1 MKKFKL
7 KALVLVM
14 VVMMGLTLVPNLYAA
29 NKYTNDVALE
39 EADIVC
45 SLTPDKTELNPGDTI
60 AVTLSVDK
68 LPDEESGY
76 LAALRSMNA
85 SLVYDANQI
94 ELLSS
99 RDDMGRTTYDVE
111 FGPVGEQLGLD
122 NSSITVR
129 ANSTDSTLTEV
140 LWGAATSSEGFVTE
154 TGDIITYNFKV
165 KDTASG
171 DITLFLLDNSIED
184 NGFSLMGVQRIE
196 TAGGYEFHAAKV
208 PYYVHDNLT
217 DQIYVPVPLTGVEFA
232 GIDKVDLDKTTQKS
246 FDLSSYVSLIPS
258 NTTDDDELVWSEDS
272 DGAVVTVANGVV
284 TAVGNG
290 TANVTVTCGEFSDT
304 IPVNVT
310 TSVGELTFGKTSYT
324 VDFEET
330 VDLGADLT
338 IGPDDAQNKDDIE
351 WSSDNTD
358 VATVDENGV
367 VTGVA
372 KGTANITVTVGNVSK
387 TVPVTV
393 AVPLKSIV
401 LSTDTVTLYKGETS
415 KVGVTAQPEGAVWD
429 TLEASLNSGAEFA
442 EVKEVA
448 DGVEITGVAE
458 GNAVV
463 AISANG
469 NETGDLYKLVNVEV
483 KENKVTS
490 AVIENE
496 EGAEVLRGETL
507 QMNGSYTTEED
518 EETVHPSTDDTTLVW
533 ESLNPDVATVDENG
547 VVTAVKEGT
556 ATIKLTVAEQT
567 AEYVVTVKEI
577 HVDGVVISD
586 DTLSDLEAIESVTV
600 GDVIEIPFTVTPEGT
615 ITDTVEEIVEFIK
628 NNIEYDEDLVDV
640 TVEYNK
646 ETGEGKLT
654 ITVVAAGEAS
664 VVVTTGDPEAED
676 TTSYEFVLNCVE
688 PVVEEVEEELPDTGD
703 MPVAMIVA
711 IMAISVAGIVASRK
725 IFVK

>member
-29 NKYTNDVALE
+29 NKFTNDVTLE

-45 SLTPDKTELNPGDTI
+45 SLTPDKTELNPGDTL
-60 AVTLSVDK
+60 AVTLSLDK
-68 LPDEESGY
+68 LPDAESGY
-76 LAALRSMNA
+76 VDGIRSMNI

-94 ELLSS
+94 ELISS
-99 RDDMGRTTYDVE
+99 KDDRDRTIYDVE
-111 FGPVGEQLGLD
+111 IGVVGEQFGL
-122 NSSITVR
+122 NNRSITVR
-129 ANSTDSTLTEV
+129 ANSTDPTLTEA
-140 LWGAATSSEGFVTE
+140 LWGAANDPEDFITD
-154 TGDIITYNFKV
+154 TGNIITYNFKV

-184 NGFSLMGVQRIE
+184 NGFSLMGVE
-196 TAGGYEFHAAKV
+196 KTDVGFEAAKV

-217 DQIYVPVPLTGVEFA
+217 DQIYVPVPLTGVEFT

-351 WSSDNTD
+351 WSSDNTA

>member
-29 NKYTNDVALE
+29 NKYTNDVE
-39 EADIVC
+39 EADADVVF
-45 SLTPDKTELNPGDTI
+45 SLTPSSTELEPGSEFT
-60 AVTLSVDK
+60 VTLSMDK
-68 LPDEESGY
+68 LPSNNLGV
-76 LAALRSMNA
+76 RSINMA
-85 SLVYDANQI
+85 LVYDPTQI
-94 ELLSS
+94 ELESYENPEDYLTYVDAEINEIGELFGLTAASPTIITCTT
-99 RDDMGRTTYDVE
+99 DDTLNEVR
-111 FGPVGEQLGLD
+111 FG
-122 NSSITVR
+122 S
-129 ANSTDSTLTEV
+129 AV
-140 LWGAATSSEGFVTE
+140 LPEKAIKQ

-171 DITLFLLDNSIED
+171 DLRIFLTDNSIED
-184 NGFSLMGVQRIE
+184 NGFSTKGVVAVRNEE
-196 TAGGYEFHAAKV
+196 TGRTELRVNENTK
-208 PYYVHDNLT
+208 YYVHDNLT
-217 DQIYVPVPLTGVEFA
+217 DQIYVPVPLTGVEFT

-272 DGAVVTVANGVV
+272 NGTVITVANGVV

-290 TANVTVTCGEFSDT
+290 TANVTVTCGEFSAT
-304 IPVNVT
+304 LPVSVT

-338 IGPDDAQNKDDIE
+338 IGPEDAQNKDDIE
-351 WSSDNTD
+351 WSSDNTA

-442 EVKEVA
+442 EVSGVA

-688 PVVEEVEEELPDTGD
+688 PVVEEVEEELPETGD

>member
-29 NKYTNDVALE
+29 NKFTNDVTLE

-45 SLTPDKTELNPGDTI
+45 SLTPDKTELNPGDTL
-60 AVTLSVDK
+60 AVTLSLDK
-68 LPDEESGY
+68 LPDAESGY
-76 LAALRSMNA
+76 VDGIRSMNI

-94 ELLSS
+94 ELISS
-99 RDDMGRTTYDVE
+99 KDDRDRTIYDVE
-111 FGPVGEQLGLD
+111 IGVVGEQFGL
-122 NSSITVR
+122 NNRSITVR
-129 ANSTDSTLTEV
+129 ANSTDPTLTEA
-140 LWGAATSSEGFVTE
+140 LWGAANDPEDFITD
-154 TGDIITYNFKV
+154 TGNIITYNFKV

-184 NGFSLMGVQRIE
+184 NGFSLMGVE
-196 TAGGYEFHAAKV
+196 KTDVGFEAAKV

-217 DQIYVPVPLTGVEFA
+217 DQIYVPVPLTGVEFT

-351 WSSDNTD
+351 WSSDNTA

-442 EVKEVA
+442 EVREVA